1 MKLEDKNGFTLVE
14 LLIVI
19 AIIAILSII
28 IVPSVLKINDNIND
42 ELYTQKVD
50 NIETAAEL
58 YASNNPDIF
67 NGATEVKIKVKDLI
81 KGNYI
86 EIDTNKG
93 DNCAD
98 DDGCVVNPKD
108 KTSMNEKEIIITKR
122 AVGVEAKYS
131 GDIKETDSTDA
142 TLVSKVCDG
151 FGRNYDGKYGTGD
164 NDYCFCKDGKLVKA
178 KKNSDGEY
186 SAVEPKT
193 EVEACILVSNVASG
207 NVDNWLKYGSSEANW
222 RVVGLYKIGE
232 TISAKM
238 ITSSVIQ

>member
-1 MKLEDKNGFTLVE
+1 MRLKEKNGFTLVE
-14 LLIVI
+14 LLVVI
-19 AIIAILSII
+19 AIIAILSLI

-67 NGATEVKIKVKDLI
+67 NGATEVKIKVADLI

-93 DNCAD
+93 ENCAFD
-98 DDGCVVNPKD
+98 SGCVVNPKD
-108 KTSMNEKEIIITKR
+108 KTSMNDDEITITKR
-122 AVGVEAKYS
+122 AVGFEAKYS
-131 GDIKETDSTDA
+131 GDTKEIDSADA
-142 TLVSKVCDG
+142 TLVSKVCAG
-151 FGRNYDGKYGTGD
+151 FGVSYDGKFGTGD
-164 NDYCFCKDGKLVKA
+164 EDFCTCSNDGKTLVKA
-178 KKNSDGEY
+178 VKNADGKY
-186 SAVEPKT
+186 TKTNQAVD
-193 EVEACILVSNVASG
+193 ACLLVSNSASG

-222 RVVGLYKIGE
+222 RVMGLYNVEGKL
-232 TISAKM
+232 SAKM